1 MTMKQFRYS
10 SDTRKFSGNK
20 LSAIELA
27 TTDTLAAS
35 INQHRTKNEPS
46 HKTT

>member
-1 MTMKQFRYS
+1 MLFWNVLCSFVTHI
-10 SDTRKFSGNK
+10 N
-20 LSAIELA
+20 E
-27 TTDTLAAS
+27 LAAS